1 MATNNNPMI
10 SLFES
15 WGRKNP
21 SYEIHYETNVIKP
34 LTDFGKGTTET
45 SDAKGKVLGAGYE
58 ALIMAFFIGLYSDKR
73 LSLNRDNGIKDLGQ
87 PIQFWGNVDSKKGRR
102 SYPKLKEYM
111 FMALVAK
118 TKDIDWIEL
127 EKGNKTLNECVNL
140 LMCTMEEYINYGLMV
155 MEEKILEDENYFYNH
170 SALLDIF
177 RQLTTKEET
186 KAKDTSNDIEPE
198 PLD

>member
-1 MATNNNPMI
+1 
-10 SLFES
+10 
-15 WGRKNP
+15 
-21 SYEIHYETNVIKP
+21 
-34 LTDFGKGTTET
+34 
-45 SDAKGKVLGAGYE
+45 
-58 ALIMAFFIGLYSDKR
+58 
-73 LSLNRDNGIKDLGQ
+73 
-87 PIQFWGNVDSKKGRR
+87 
-102 SYPKLKEYM
+102 
-111 FMALVAK
+111 MALVAK